1 MRCITRHTGYESRS
15 DVFRLYCITDV
26 HLGNLGSNEGL
37 LKELAKKIEADPFAY
52 WIGLGDY
59 CDFINLH
66 DPRFDPRE
74 LASWLMGGEELA
86 DIGRAEVRR
95 FVDIMRP
102 VADKCL
108 GLCEGNHES
117 KFLQHSE
124 ADVYA
129 AIVDGLQSTDAHRL
143 DHRGFI
149 SWRFSRQGGS
159 TWTLRIL
166 ASHGSG
172 GGSSKGNA
180 ANKAGKLAEMADG
193 VDVILM
199 GHLHAPS
206 HTPISKLRPG
216 RTKAERTTIHTVSCP
231 ALCGDMKYADD
242 KDLPAMPVGYAM
254 LQIRPNDK
262 QVDVT
267 ISVS

>member
-1 MRCITRHTGYESRS
+1 VRCITRHTGYESRS
-15 DVFRLYCITDV
+15 DVFRLYCITDI

-74 LASWLMGGEELA
+74 LVGWLCGGEALA

-95 FVDIMRP
+95 FLSIMSP
-102 VADKCL
+102 IADKCL

-117 KFLQHSE
+117 AILRHSE
-124 ADVYA
+124 TDVYSS
-129 AIVDGLQSTDAHRL
+129 IVEGLMAKDEHRL
-143 DHRGFI
+143 DHRGFV

-159 TWTLRIL
+159 TWTMRIL

-172 GGSSKGNA
+172 GGASKGNA
-180 ANKAGKLAEMADG
+180 GNKLGKLAEQVDG
-193 VDVILM
+193 VDAILM
-199 GHLHAPS
+199 GHLHDPDYKPMAKMR
-206 HTPISKLRPG
+206 TG
-216 RTKAERTTIHTVSCP
+216 RRQSEMATIHAISCP
-231 ALCGDMKYADD
+231 SLCSDMRYAND
-242 KDLPAMPVGYAM
+242 KDLPALPVGYAM